1 MPDSL
6 VIVRRLVTL
15 HPHRLS
21 SLRELAHANGLA
33 LTEVKVAVERLV
45 ARGELIRRGDRYRRP
60 VGEERGRASPRG
72 TLFTV

>member
-6 VIVRRLVTL
+6 ASVRRLVTV

-33 LTEVKVAVERLV
+33 LTEAKVAVERLI
-45 ARGELIRRGDRYRRP
+45 AHGELIRRGNRYRRP
-60 VGEERGRASPRG
+60 VGEERGNSRTTSSPSK
-72 TLFTV
+72 